1 MPLELEWKF
10 VRVQTDFAG
19 ISLYCQMFLRQFH
32 PVTKSVPPS
41 PNAGPKSATP
51 YRLDEQVGFLLRRA
65 SQRHLSIYAQTISG
79 LTPMQFATL
88 AKLTEAG
95 ALSQNA
101 LGRLTAMDG
110 ATIKGVVDRLKKHE
124 LVQTENDKTDRRRT
138 IVSLTPKGR
147 ALLADLTKTAQKIS
161 AETLEPLT
169 DSEQAM
175 FLHLLRKLT

>member
-1 MPLELEWKF
+1 MKPTAPT
-10 VRVQTDFAG
+10 QDFDNKLPDA
-19 ISLYCQMFLRQFH
+19 
-32 PVTKSVPPS
+32 
-41 PNAGPKSATP
+41 P
-51 YRLDEQVGFLLRRA
+51 YRLDDQVGFLMRRA
-65 SQRHLSIYAQTISG
+65 SQRHLSIYGQALPS

-110 ATIKGVVDRLKKHE
+110 ATIKGVVDRLKKNG

-138 IVSLTPKGR
+138 IVSLTVEGR
-147 ALLADLTKTAQKIS
+147 ELLASLTDVAQGIS
-161 AETLEPLT
+161 DATLKPLT
-169 DSEQAM
+169 ASEQAM

>member
-1 MPLELEWKF
+1 MKPK
-10 VRVQTDFAG
+10 TPTPDSG
-19 ISLYCQMFLRQFH
+19 IET
-32 PVTKSVPPS
+32 VTS
-41 PNAGPKSATP
+41 P
-51 YRLDEQVGFLLRRA
+51 YRLDDQVGHLLRRA
-65 SQRHLSIYAQTISG
+65 SQRHLSIYGQAINE

-138 IVSLTPKGR
+138 IVSLTDQGR
-147 ALLADLTKTAQKIS
+147 DLLADLTRPAQTVSID
-161 AETLEPLT
+161 TLKPLT

>member
-1 MPLELEWKF
+1 MKPTAPT
-10 VRVQTDFAG
+10 QDFDNKLPDA
-19 ISLYCQMFLRQFH
+19 
-32 PVTKSVPPS
+32 
-41 PNAGPKSATP
+41 P
-51 YRLDEQVGFLLRRA
+51 YRLDDQVGFLMRRA
-65 SQRHLSIYAQTISG
+65 SQRHLSIYGQAIPS

-110 ATIKGVVDRLKKHE
+110 ATIKGVVDRLKKNG

-138 IVSLTPKGR
+138 IVSLTVEGR
-147 ALLADLTKTAQKIS
+147 ELLASLTDVAQGIS
-161 AETLEPLT
+161 DATLKPLT
-169 DSEQAM
+169 ASEQAM

>member
-1 MPLELEWKF
+1 MKF
-10 VRVQTDFAG
+10 IRIQMDFAG
-19 ISLYCQMFLRQFH
+19 ILLYCQIILRQFRGM
-32 PVTKSVPPS
+32 TKPDKTMPD
-41 PNAGPKSATP
+41 AGRKPGATP
-51 YRLDEQVGFLLRRA
+51 YRLDDQVGHLLRRA
-65 SQRHLSIYAQTISG
+65 SQRHLSIYGRAISE

-110 ATIKGVVDRLKKHE
+110 ATIKGVVDRLKKHG

-138 IVSLTPKGR
+138 IVSLTDQGR
-147 ALLADLTKTAQKIS
+147 GLLAGLTAAAQTVS
-161 AETLEPLT
+161 DETLKPLT